1 HLPVPGGLDGLS
13 VGGLVEAGPARAR
26 VELGVG
32 REQLG
37 AAPRAAVDAV
47 VMDIPQ
53 LAREGVLGTGLAQ
66 HAVLLGG
73 QLLAPLL
80 VGLADLLCLGGH
92 GPSFSS
98 LWTVQQRPTRCWS
111 RPDQNVAPMA
121 DPELTLR
128 AANTEATFLPGLGM
142 VGVSLRQ
149 DGQDVLALPGGL
161 DAYRAGHVVG
171 LPLLAPWANRLGGW
185 HYEIAGVAVALPDLD
200 LHDDGAGLPIPGTM
214 VAQTGWKIARST
226 DSTLEA
232 RFDYG
237 ARPDLLRA
245 FPFPHE
251 LVLDIEV
258 ADRRLRVAT
267 TIRPTADRRVPV
279 SFGWHPYLAL
289 PASREETLLR
299 MPACEHRLLDSR
311 GLPTGAGEPQ
321 PAEARPLGDRAFDD
335 LYALGDDRRLALEGG
350 GRTVT

>member
-1 HLPVPGGLDGLS
+1 
-13 VGGLVEAGPARAR
+13 
-26 VELGVG
+26 
-32 REQLG
+32 
-37 AAPRAAVDAV
+37 
-47 VMDIPQ
+47 
-53 LAREGVLGTGLAQ
+53 
-66 HAVLLGG
+66 
-73 QLLAPLL
+73 
-80 VGLADLLCLGGH
+80 
-92 GPSFSS
+92 
-98 LWTVQQRPTRCWS
+98 
-111 RPDQNVAPMA
+111 MA

-185 HYEIAGVAVALPDLD
+185 HYEIAGVAVDLTDLD
-200 LHDDGAGLPIPGTM
+200 LHDDGAGLPIHGTM

-279 SFGWHPYLAL
+279 SFGWHPYFAL

-350 GRTVT
+350 GRTVTVELEEGYPFAQVYSPAGADFGCLEAMTAPTNALVTGPCSLVEPGGEFTARFSITLGDQGVTAGSR